1 MALLQVGRHS
11 VYRNEVSHYKW
22 SGRYGRGRPSEFS
35 LSFSVFYTFPGG
47 KQTHTQA
54 DFHYSPITASPK
66 IHRSNHVTFGE
77 IQKAEP
83 IGLSRRILIDFADPI
98 SCSRRI
104 RRSNRLR
111 VGFSLARTARCR
123 RSGLQGLRMKSKQTK
138 KWWWCSQK

>member
-1 MALLQVGRHS
+1 
-11 VYRNEVSHYKW
+11 YKKNFD
-22 SGRYGRGRPSEFS
+22 GTITT
-35 LSFSVFYTFPGG
+35 VFYTLLRG

-83 IGLSRRILIDFADPI
+83 IGLSRRIFIDFADPI